1 MNDKIKAAAAA
12 KRTVI
17 TGLVSGA
24 LIALYGLWISRD
36 HITHIGYA
44 LGLTPL
50 EAETLFIFIDFVAI
64 YGKMLT
70 SKRLS
75 AKTRRIG
82 YKFLAFGGAASLA
95 CNVAS
100 GILRGSVGGA
110 VYGAFIVGIVAA
122 LEYAIANTKAKAVV
136 NTSSRESA
144 VNLGTSAATAS
155 AVATPA
161 RGTAST
167 RARALFMQNPTMTVA
182 ELAAAA
188 GVSRN
193 TAKRVV
199 DAGVSAAI
207 EEMEEEL
214 VD

>member
-36 HITHIGYA
+36 HITHIGYTI
-44 LGLTPL
+44 GLRPL
-50 EAETLFIFIDFVAI
+50 EAETLFIFIDFIAI

-82 YKFLAFGGAASLA
+82 YKFLAFGGVASLG
-95 CNVAS
+95 CNIAS
-100 GILRGSVGGA
+100 GLLLSSIGAA

-122 LEYAIANTKAKAVV
+122 LEYAIANTKAKATI
-136 NTSSRESA
+136 NSAPRES
-144 VNLGTSAATAS
+144 VERIPATVAQAS
-155 AVATPA
+155 APMSVARQRANQA
-161 RGTAST
+161 RELFAQRPGMTA
-167 RARALFMQNPTMTVA
+167 A
-182 ELAAAA
+182 ELAAAT
-188 GVSRN
+188 GIGRN
-193 TAKRVV
+193 TAKRIV
-199 DAGVSAAI
+199 DAGVSSTLS
-207 EEMEEEL
+207 EMEEEL

>member
-17 TGLVSGA
+17 TGMASGA
-24 LIALYGLWISRD
+24 LIALYGLWISRS

-44 LGLTPL
+44 IGLNPL
-50 EAETLFIFIDFVAI
+50 EAETLFVFIDFVAI

-82 YKFLAFGGAASLA
+82 YKFLAFGGVASLG

-100 GILRGSVGGA
+100 GILHGSIGGA
-110 VYGAFIVGIVAA
+110 AYGAFIVGIVAA

-136 NTSSRESA
+136 GSAPRETGEANPVVRTQATTVS
-144 VNLGTSAATAS
+144 GTSEARMRAAK
-155 AVATPA
+155 A
-161 RGTAST
+161 RQMFA
-167 RARALFMQNPTMTVA
+167 QNPSMTVA

-188 GVSRN
+188 GVGRN
-193 TAKRVV
+193 TAKRIV
-199 DAGVSAAI
+199 DARVTSTI
-207 EEMEEEL
+207 SQMESDL
-214 VD
+214 V